1 MDVLQEIRRNLA
13 KVSTPWTLWQRYLL
27 IQRPPPWMTRDD
39 GLAPI
44 YSQQNQL
51 LKSGAVTWAVI
62 VQANMNLFKPGP
74 QDHPAQVVYGANVVA
89 DPDLLLRAANRLYQL
104 KNTSPANIE
113 DRAMAELISDELDR
127 NMGVELPASFGSS
140 ITSRANEDHTHVKL
154 LTSSFMVFRAHLPAR
169 TLRGRVF
176 SLLIH
181 PQAKAVMIVPQV
193 FWPPGF
199 QYFD

>member
-74 QDHPAQVVYGANVVA
+74 QDHPAHVRRMIKSRYGWSCELSNGNKVPVSRRRLS
-89 DPDLLLRAANRLYQL
+89 DVRLRLGLL
-104 KNTSPANIE
+104 
-113 DRAMAELISDELDR
+113 
-127 NMGVELPASFGSS
+127 
-140 ITSRANEDHTHVKL
+140 
-154 LTSSFMVFRAHLPAR
+154 
-169 TLRGRVF
+169 
-176 SLLIH
+176 
-181 PQAKAVMIVPQV
+181 
-193 FWPPGF
+193 
-199 QYFD
+199 